1 MVYFDIVVC
10 GNDNYSIY
18 KIYRIVRWS
27 KRAAEEFIQKI
38 VVIGNGGIQVFQE
51 LSDDFMMKGKQKIVI
66 KHNIVSII
74 EKRKIRERIIMD
86 YVCLIDYRYKIVI
99 FSNQNGLNS
108 TQRIKSFRTKIENIT
123 NQVLLLWY

>member
-1 MVYFDIVVC
+1 M
-10 GNDNYSIY
+10 
-18 KIYRIVRWS
+18 
-27 KRAAEEFIQKI
+27 
-38 VVIGNGGIQVFQE
+38 IGNGGIQVFQE

-66 KHNIVSII
+66 KHNIVTII

-123 NQVLLLWY
+123 NQVLLL